1 MAKDLHYHIMNTDSL
16 RSHLSYEP
24 RELRFGTS
32 GRRGEVVDLTQLEI
46 TITAT
51 AELRYLLSLPAEQGG
66 IKPGDPFYYAYDL
79 RPSSTRYVSEQ
90 GGRGEIAQAI
100 EQAIRDAGLTPV
112 NLGQIPT
119 PALTSYALSQG
130 CGSIMITG
138 SHIPFDRNGYK
149 TNTAHGELQKTD
161 EAPISEWVA
170 TVRQELYDQPFDK
183 SPFDETG
190 LFKSGSRELLP
201 ESGVARAAYLH
212 RYQNF
217 FAGETL
223 AGKRIMVYQHSAVG
237 RDLLVELLESL
248 GAEVIPAGRS
258 ETFVPID
265 TENIGDAEL
274 GIIQKLA
281 DEVAAVYDT
290 LDAVVSTDGDSD
302 RPLIL
307 GLEAERVH
315 FFGGDLVGMV
325 VAQFLGA
332 GAVVVPISSNDAI
345 DRGAL
350 REKLESKTRIGSPF
364 VIAGMDRARE
374 SGKENI
380 CGWEANGGFLTGSD
394 FVRNGNRLTALP
406 TRDAFLPILAVLF
419 AATAQNKTL
428 VELFAELPERYSKA
442 ALLRPFPRET
452 SEQMIAHLTPGTL
465 HTEADVRR
473 DLEAVFTP
481 EQGFSAVEKV
491 DYTDG
496 VRVYFTNGD
505 VAHLRPSGNAPEL
518 RIYAVADTQERA
530 DAITKYGVA
539 EPDGALRQ
547 FEKLVR
553 STLPALIPISG
564 TVQHYDWG
572 GHSFLPDL
580 LGTSN
585 LGKKPFAELWLGAH
599 PNAPAVA
606 TIGGKEV
613 PLDKLFAEHGAELLG
628 ETAANRFVGR
638 LPYLFKVLD
647 ARQMLSIQAHP
658 TKAGAEE
665 GFARENAAGVPLKA
679 SNRNYKDDNH
689 KPEVHVVLTDF
700 YMLHGFRPLRE
711 IAEELERVPE
721 LSGLMPD
728 FAARL
733 AEAGSDETARQD
745 LLRAL
750 YERIMTLPQS
760 EVDNLLNPLLE
771 RLSASTA
778 DKDSPDFWAAR
789 AAKEFPLEGGHRDR
803 GIFSV
808 YLLNLVHLSPGQGTY
823 QAAGT
828 LHAYLEGV
836 NMELMANSD
845 NVLRGGLT
853 PKHVDVP
860 ELLSVV
866 DFASGT
872 PPILEGEAV
881 SPMETIYPTPAPEFV
896 LSRISL
902 AEQESYEA
910 RAETGADT
918 LFVLNGT
925 ARVEAKGETQTVGR
939 GHAVLIPFGNEY
951 TVVAQS
957 GAATIY
963 KAAIPLQ

>member
-1 MAKDLHYHIMNTDSL
+1 MNTDSL
-16 RSHLSYEP
+16 RAHLSYEP

-66 IKPGDPFYYAYDL
+66 IRSGDPFYFAYDL
-79 RPSSTRYVSEQ
+79 RPSSDRFVAEQ
-90 GGRGEIAQAI
+90 GGRGELAQAVAQAI
-100 EQAIRDAGLTPV
+100 HDAGLVPV

-119 PALTSYALSQG
+119 PALTAYAMPQG

-149 TNTAHGELQKTD
+149 ANTAHGELRKTD
-161 EAPISEWVA
+161 EAPIAEWVA

-190 LFKSGSRELLP
+190 TFKTGRELSP

-223 AGKRIMVYQHSAVG
+223 TGKRILVYQHSSVG
-237 RDLLVELLESL
+237 RDLLVEMLESL
-248 GAEVIPAGRS
+248 GATVIPAGRS
-258 ETFVPID
+258 ESFVPID
-265 TENIGDAEL
+265 TENIGAAEL
-274 GIIQKLA
+274 AIIQGLA
-281 DEVAAVYDT
+281 DAAT
-290 LDAVVSTDGDSD
+290 AECGSLDAVVSADGDCD

-307 GLEAERVH
+307 GVDDGGRVR

-332 GAVVVPISSNDAI
+332 GAVVVPISCNDAI
-345 DRGAL
+345 DRGEL
-350 REKLESKTRIGSPF
+350 HEKLEPKTRIGSPF
-364 VIAGMDRARE
+364 VIAGMDAARE
-374 SGKENI
+374 VGKENI
-380 CGWEANGGFLTGSD
+380 CGWEANGGFLTGTD
-394 FVRNGNRLTALP
+394 FVRNGNRLSALP

-419 AATAQNKTL
+419 AAEEQNTSL
-428 VELFAELPERYSKA
+428 IELFAALPKRYSKA

-452 SEQMIAHLTPGTL
+452 SEQIVAHLTPGTL
-465 HTEADVRR
+465 RTDADVRR
-473 DLEAVFTP
+473 DIETVFTP
-481 EQGFSAVEKV
+481 AQGFGSVDRV

-496 VRVYFTNGD
+496 VRVYFANGD

-518 RIYAVADTQERA
+518 RIYAVADMQERA
-530 DAITKYGVA
+530 DAIAAYGVA

-547 FEKLVR
+547 FEKSVK
-553 STLPALIPISG
+553 STLPTLIPLSG

-572 GHSFLPDL
+572 GYAFLPDL
-580 LGTSN
+580 LAVPN
-585 LGKKPFAELWLGAH
+585 PDKKPFAELWLGAH

-606 TIGGKEV
+606 QIGGASV

-628 ETAANRFVGR
+628 EAVADRFAGQ

-658 TKAGAEE
+658 TKAQAEE

-679 SNRNYKDDNH
+679 TNRNYRDDNH

-700 YMLHGFRPLRE
+700 YMLHGFRPLGQ
-711 IAEELERVPE
+711 IAKEFARLPE
-721 LSGLMPD
+721 LSALMPD
-728 FAARL
+728 FAERL
-733 AEAGSDETARQD
+733 TDAGSDEDARQN
-745 LLRAL
+745 LLRSL
-750 YERIMTLPQS
+750 YERVMTLPQP
-760 EVDNLLNPLLE
+760 EVDALLAPLLQRISE
-771 RLSASTA
+771 SPGPP
-778 DKDSPDFWAAR
+778 KDSPDFWAAR
-789 AAKEFPLEGGHRDR
+789 AAKEFPLSDGHRDR
-803 GIFSV
+803 GIFSI

-872 PPILEGEAV
+872 PLVLEGEAV
-881 SPMETIYPTPAPEFV
+881 SPTETIYPTPAPEFV
-896 LSRISL
+896 LSRITLS
-902 AEQESYEA
+902 EEEA
-910 RAETGADT
+910 YTSRAETGADT
-918 LFVLNGT
+918 LFVLDGT
-925 ARVEAKGETQTVGR
+925 AIVEAGGESQTVGR
-939 GHAVLIPFGNEY
+939 GRAVLIPFGGEY
-951 TVVAQS
+951 TVTGRR
-957 GAATIY
+957 GAAVLY
-963 KAAIPLQ
+963 KAAIPAAHEP

>member
-1 MAKDLHYHIMNTDSL
+1 MNTDSL
-16 RSHLSYEP
+16 HSHLAYEP

-66 IKPGDPFYYAYDL
+66 IKAGDPFYYAYDL
-79 RPSSTRYVSEQ
+79 RPSSDRYVPEQ
-90 GGRGEIAQAI
+90 GGRGELAQAV

-112 NLGQIPT
+112 NLGRIPT
-119 PALTSYALSQG
+119 PALTAYAMSQG

-149 TNTAHGELQKTD
+149 TNTAHGELRKTD
-161 EAPISEWVA
+161 EAPISEWVV
-170 TVRQELYDQPFDK
+170 TVRQDLYEQPFDK
-183 SPFDETG
+183 SLFDEMG
-190 LFKSGSRELLP
+190 LFKSGARELSP

-217 FAGETL
+217 FVGETL
-223 AGKRIMVYQHSAVG
+223 SGSRILVYQHSSVG

-248 GAEVIPAGRS
+248 GAEVIAAGRS
-258 ETFVPID
+258 DTFVPID
-265 TENIGDAEL
+265 TENIGAAEL

-281 DEVAAVYDT
+281 EEASAKHGP
-290 LDAVVSTDGDSD
+290 LDAVVSADGDSD
-302 RPLIL
+302 RPLVL
-307 GLEAERVH
+307 GVDGDRVR
-315 FFGGDLVGMV
+315 FFGGDLVGIM

-332 GAVVVPISSNDAI
+332 GAVVVPISCNDAI
-345 DRGAL
+345 DRGEL
-350 REKLESKTRIGSPF
+350 RPKLEPKTRIGSPF
-364 VIAGMDRARE
+364 VIAGMDAARE
-374 SGKENI
+374 SGKEGI

-406 TRDAFLPILAVLF
+406 TRDAFLPILATLF
-419 AATAQNKTL
+419 AAKTQNKTL
-428 VELFAELPERYSKA
+428 IELFSELPERYSKA

-452 SEQMIAHLTPGTL
+452 SEQIVAHLTPGAL
-465 HTEADVRR
+465 RNEEDVRR

-481 EQGFSAVEKV
+481 AQGFGPVERV

-496 VRVYFTNGD
+496 VRVYFANGD

-518 RIYAVADTQERA
+518 RIYAVADTQARA
-530 DAITKYGVA
+530 DAIAAYGVA
-539 EPDGALRQ
+539 EPDGALRR
-547 FEKLVR
+547 FEKSVR

-564 TVQHYDWG
+564 TVQHYEWG
-572 GHSFLPDL
+572 GYSFFPGL
-580 LGTSN
+580 LGTPN
-585 LGKKPFAELWLGAH
+585 PDNRPFAELWLGAH

-606 TIGGKEV
+606 RVGNESI
-613 PLDKLFAEHGAELLG
+613 PLDALFAEHGAELMG
-628 ETAANRFVGR
+628 EVAANRFGGR

-658 TKAGAEE
+658 TKAQAEA
-665 GFARENAAGVPLKA
+665 GFARENNAGVPLKA
-679 SNRNYKDDNH
+679 GNRNYKDDNH
-689 KPEVHVVLTDF
+689 KPEVHVALTEF
-700 YMLHGFRPLRE
+700 HMLHGFQPLGQ
-711 IAEELERVPE
+711 IAKEFERVPE
-721 LSGLMPD
+721 LSPLMPD
-728 FAARL
+728 FAKRL
-733 AEAGSDETARQD
+733 HEAGSDEEARQA
-745 LLRAL
+745 LLREL

-760 EVDNLLNPLLE
+760 EVDDLLNPLLE
-771 RLSASTA
+771 RLAGVTS
-778 DKDSPDFWAAR
+778 DKSSPDFWAAR
-789 AAKEFPLEGGHRDR
+789 AATEFPLPDGHRDR

-860 ELLSVV
+860 ELLTVV

-872 PPILEGEAV
+872 PPVLDGESV
-881 SPMETIYPTPAPEFV
+881 SPVETIYPTPATEFV
-896 LSRISL
+896 LSRITLSG
-902 AEQESYEA
+902 QESYTA
-910 RAETGADT
+910 HAETGVDT
-918 LFVLNGT
+918 LFVLDGPV
-925 ARVEAKGETQTVGR
+925 RIEAAGETQTLGR
-939 GHAVLIPFGNEY
+939 GHAVLVPFGGEY
-951 TVVAQS
+951 VVTAQG
-957 GAATIY
+957 GAATLY
-963 KAAIPLQ
+963 KAAIPPVKV